1 MIAIVEYLIACRSN
15 RCRTALIVLSIVM
28 LCSTTAVNTKATS
41 IDVTNERSQ
50 QNSTDLPIKRERSV
64 VSHTTV
70 KVAKTDSL
78 HAATVKSEQQ
88 QQSDSH
94 RRKHQLRQPKK
105 ESHVKTESAP
115 TRSAPP
121 LRARKQ
127 VQSR

>member
-1 MIAIVEYLIACRSN
+1 MIVIVEYLIACRSN
-15 RCRTALIVLSIVM
+15 RCRTALIVLPIVM

-50 QNSTDLPIKRERSV
+50 QNGNVKSERSA
-64 VSHTTV
+64 VSNTTV
-70 KVAKTDSL
+70 KVAKTDPL

-88 QQSDSH
+88 LQQSDSR
-94 RRKHQLRQPKK
+94 RRKYQLRQPKK

-115 TRSAPP
+115 TRSAPS